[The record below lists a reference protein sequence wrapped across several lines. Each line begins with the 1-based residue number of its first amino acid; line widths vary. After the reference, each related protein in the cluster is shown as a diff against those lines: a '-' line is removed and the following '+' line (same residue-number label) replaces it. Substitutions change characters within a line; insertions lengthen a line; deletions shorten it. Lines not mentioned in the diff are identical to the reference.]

1 MMRNH
6 SIARKLISKAPA
18 FIRSGFGR
26 TVIIEIPERRRH
38 AFQTARQ
45 RDGSTESCAVRLLI
59 SWSVTSSQAVY
70 FQHRPTPQKL
80 RRGKPVVGC
89 GRSHRLFNPAPPEA
103 WLTPALWLL
112 YRERDDVTHVSKL
125 RDGELR
131 QRIGRQIGIQF
142 ELNLPDTHAS
152 RPWAG
157 LQHVRRLAT
166 RERGYELH
174 WFRAGAVIAPAGFI
188 ARQVFGQAETGC
200 VEGNGFSGDDWVSGG
215 RAARIGAAQSRASG
229 R

>member
-89 GRSHRLFNPAPPEA
+89 GRSHRLFNPALPEA
-103 WLTPALWLL
+103 WLTSDSRLLPPAF
-112 YRERDDVTHVSKL
+112 YFPPF
-125 RDGELR
+125 GFAP
-131 QRIGRQIGIQF
+131 G
-142 ELNLPDTHAS
+142 
-152 RPWAG
+152 G
-157 LQHVRRLAT
+157 L
-166 RERGYELH
+166 
-174 WFRAGAVIAPAGFI
+174 FGFT
-188 ARQVFGQAETGC
+188 AK
-200 VEGNGFSGDDWVSGG
+200 
-215 RAARIGAAQSRASG
+215 
-229 R
+229 